1 MVQVPADPFAFP
13 RDAQMSPGDSAL
25 VVIDMQHDFCSPGG
39 YWSAI
44 GGDPAVLA
52 APIPNIAHALKGAR
66 DAGLHVVHTRV
77 GRRADVID
85 ADPQGRRHAQPQGGG
100 VTGALGRH
108 LVRGEPG
115 WQIVAALTPVAGE
128 TVIDKPAT
136 GAFHATDLDHVL
148 RARGVQNLI
157 VCGVTTAICV
167 STTVREASD
176 RGYDVL
182 VLGDACAEGN
192 TAMHEA
198 ALETFKLENGVFA
211 AVADT
216 AAFVDA
222 VLGS

>member
-1 MVQVPADPFAFP
+1 MRISAQPYDFP
-13 RDAQMSPGDSAL
+13 RRGAMTPADSAL
-25 VVIDMQHDFCSPGG
+25 VIVDMQHDFCSPGG

-44 GGDPAVLA
+44 GGDPGVLA
-52 APIPNIAHALKGAR
+52 APIPVIAKALDAAR
-66 DAGLHVVHTRV
+66 RAGLHVVHTRV

-85 ADPQGRRHAQPQGGG
+85 SDPEGRRHAQPEGGG
-100 VTGALGRH
+100 GHGPLGRH
-108 LVRGEPG
+108 LVRGEAG
-115 WQIVAALTPVAGE
+115 WQIVEALTPQAGE

-182 VLGDACAEGN
+182 VLGDACAEAN
-192 TAMHEA
+192 PAAHEA
-198 ALETFKLENGVFA
+198 ALESFMLEDGLFA
-211 AVADT
+211 AVTGAG
-216 AAFVDA
+216 AFVQALD
-222 VLGS
+222 